1 MKHIIMFLLAIM
13 LAAPV
18 FSQKKKNQVVVGDA
32 SVLYYDMGKEAY
44 GKEKYAEAINYF
56 IESLKV
62 DSKNEDAL
70 YFLGMSYKYT
80 NQPAK
85 ALEQFQILEKLNP
98 NYSPRFYY
106 ELGEAYGGAGQF
118 DKASE
123 MQELFLKN
131 YPSSADKTLERH
143 QAKYKMRYANEQESL
158 RKQKTFTKE
167 PVRLSDKINSKY
179 DEYAP
184 VIDPTGTKLYFT
196 SRRLGGISREDAY
209 QERGD
214 EDIYFIEKVS
224 GAWSEPKLM
233 PSPINS
239 ESNEGIDFITSDGQ
253 LIGFSSSR
261 EDAIGSTDIYFSV
274 LDGTAWSDQMNM
286 GNVVNSDYWDS
297 NSTIS
302 PEGNR
307 IIFSSIRPYSNG
319 LEDLYMIEKNLVGE
333 WSAAINLGGV
343 VNTPFTETAPFLS
356 QDGKTLYFSSDG
368 HPGYGNLD
376 IFKTVYENGKW
387 SVPVNLGTP
396 LNTAGRDDYFTIGG
410 SGEVG
415 YFSRY
420 GLDGKNSDLYEIE
433 IPESLRP
440 QPTVVVEGIVTNSK
454 TGERVAAH
462 VMVEDLNSG
471 EIIAV
476 VKSNSVSGR
485 YLVVL
490 PSGKSYSVSANK
502 ETFFFHSE
510 RFDVAVDT
518 KFETIKKDIPLKPIE
533 KGTKIVLN
541 NIFFET
547 GKATLTSQSKVE
559 LEKAIDLL
567 NQNPSMVIEVGG
579 HTDNVGD
586 DDFNMK
592 LSHDRAKSVRDY
604 LVTGGIVSTR
614 VQAKGYGETNP
625 VATNDTDDGR
635 KANRRTEFV
644 ILEF

>member
-1 MKHIIMFLLAIM
+1 MKYVATLIFVVTIFLPA
-13 LAAPV
+13 
-18 FSQKKKNQVVVGDA
+18 FTQKKKNQVVVGDA
-32 SVLYYDMGKEAY
+32 SALYYDQGKEAY
-44 GKEKYAEAINYF
+44 EKEKYADAIPYF

-62 DSKNEDAL
+62 NDKNEDAL
-70 YFLGMSYKYT
+70 YYLGWSYKMT
-80 NQPAK
+80 NQPQK
-85 ALEQFQILEKLNP
+85 ALEQFQLLEKLNP
-98 NYSPRFYY
+98 NYSPTLYY
-106 ELGEAYGGAGQF
+106 DLGGLYSDAGQF
-118 DKASE
+118 EKGAQ
-123 MQELFLKN
+123 MQQTFLKK
-131 YPSSADKTLERH
+131 YPVNANNTLKRH
-143 QAKYKMRYANEQESL
+143 QAQYKLRYAEEQKEL
-158 RKQKTFTKE
+158 LKTKDVMKP
-167 PVRLSDKINSKY
+167 PVKLSAQVNSEWNDYMPMLDAK
-179 DEYAP
+179 
-184 VIDPTGTKLYFT
+184 GTKLYFT
-196 SRRLGGISREDAY
+196 SRRKGGLKYDDASAK
-209 QERGD
+209 EGD
-214 EDIYFIEKVS
+214 EDLYFIEKIN
-224 GAWSEPKLM
+224 GQWSAAKLL
-233 PSPINS
+233 PEPINTGGNDGAAAFS
-239 ESNEGIDFITSDGQ
+239 ADGQ
-253 LIGFSSSR
+253 IMIYGGCGR
-261 EDAIGSTDIYFSV
+261 EDGVGSCDLYISY
-274 LDGTAWSDQMNM
+274 LEGDKWSTPQNL
-286 GNVVNSDYWDS
+286 GNVVNTDDWEAQ
-297 NSTIS
+297 STIS
-302 PEGNR
+302 NDGSK
-307 IIFSSIRPYSNG
+307 IIFCSSREGSYGN
-319 LEDLYMIEKNLVGE
+319 EDLYMIEKNLFGE
-333 WSAAINLGGV
+333 WGPAMNLGPV
-343 VNTPFTETAPFLS
+343 VNTPFNDKSPFFS
-356 QDGKTLYFSSDG
+356 HDGKTLYFASDG
-368 HPGYGNLD
+368 HPGFGGLD
-376 IFKTVYENGKW
+376 VFKTTYENGKW
-387 SVPVNLGTP
+387 TPPINMGKP
-396 LNTAGRDDYFTIGG
+396 LNTAGDDIYFTIGG

-415 YFSRY
+415 YFS
-420 GLDGKNSDLYEIE
+420 SDREGNNDELYEIE

-440 QPTVVVEGIVTNSK
+440 QPTVVVEGIVTNAK

-510 RFDVAVDT
+510 RFDVPADAT
-518 KFETIKKDIPLKPIE
+518 FETLKKDIPLKPIE

-567 NQNPSMVIEVGG
+567 NQNPTMIIEVGG

-604 LVTGGIVSTR
+604 LVTGGILSTR